1 MLRRQR
7 HSSPHMF
14 AVDATNPEE
23 QHCAKRLCSFR
34 NSIQESPEQPLAV
47 THDLPS
53 GNVVAGALNHAILS
67 LSALG
72 FFYIPRELRDKVYK
86 HCIKAGE
93 LSIRCTCRLANDET
107 LDMLGELHK
116 HRSYGIEINF
126 TSKVK
131 SAHRGLFLEQIQFL
145 NVTLILNGQFSS
157 RPRCTLPE
165 FGDHIKREACTATI
179 KFEGPEM
186 QFPSGPVI
194 IFLRTLGVFNSVIL
208 KTEAGMLFHPKD
220 RRIAQAYGTQREVFE
235 AYSANLRRALGPS
248 TYHDDP
254 DPKKRHLRFDSTNVD
269 HNVDDR
275 RVVDAR
281 LIREW
286 NDFEREI
293 HGQFAR
299 KD

>member
-1 MLRRQR
+1 M
-7 HSSPHMF
+7 
-14 AVDATNPEE
+14 
-23 QHCAKRLCSFR
+23 
-34 NSIQESPEQPLAV
+34 
-47 THDLPS
+47 HDLPS

-67 LSALG
+67 PSAFG
-72 FFYIPRELRDKVYK
+72 FFDIPSELRDKVYK

-116 HRSYGIEINF
+116 HRSYGIEIDF

-157 RPRCTLPE
+157 RPRSTLSE
-165 FGDHIKREACTATI
+165 FGDNIKREACTVTI
-179 KFEGPEM
+179 NFEEPEM
-186 QFPSGPVI
+186 HFPSGPVM
-194 IFLRTLGVFNSVIL
+194 IFLRTLGVFNSVVL
-208 KTEAGMLFHPKD
+208 RTEAGMLFHPKD
-220 RRIAQAYGTQREVFE
+220 RRIAHAYETQREVFE
-235 AYSANLRRALGPS
+235 ACSANLRRALGPS

-269 HNVDDR
+269 HSVDDR
-275 RVVDAR
+275 WILDAR

-286 NDFEREI
+286 NDFKREI
-293 HGQFAR
+293 HNQSAR
-299 KD
+299 RD